1 VTTVVRPRSAAIV
14 TFHLLVAL
22 TFFGMAG
29 FNAYYGRT
37 VSAVMQSV
45 IAALVLSLGIG
56 LARTA

>member
-1 VTTVVRPRSAAIV
+1 MTTVVKPRSAAIG

-22 TFFGMAG
+22 TFFGMAS

-56 LARTA
+56 LARAA